1 MIFDFSDRAWN
12 LAPGIWA
19 LAGICFLSFGVCAS
33 YVDFP
38 VESKSVSPS
47 VWIIGKWKMVTVL
60 EGNQDISPT
69 LNPDNDRW
77 IKFNADGTFESG
89 GGPHGANTGT
99 YRVDDQAKTL
109 HIDSD
114 AGEGDDSN
122 WSIQFREDLL
132 YMRGIGSNRQE
143 MTTVITQRVLE

>member
-1 MIFDFSDRAWN
+1 MIFDFVNRKWM
-12 LAPGIWA
+12 LPGFWSLVA
-19 LAGICFLSFGVCAS
+19 ICFLPTGIYAAEAGLQI
-33 YVDFP
+33 DK
-38 VESKSVSPS
+38 ELSPS
-47 VWIIGKWKMVTVL
+47 TWIIGKWKMVTVL

-89 GGPHGANTGT
+89 GGPHGTNSGT
-99 YRVDDQAKTL
+99 YQVDDDAKTL

-122 WSIQFREDLL
+122 WRIQFREDLL
-132 YMRGIGSNRQE
+132 YLRGIGSNRQE
-143 MTTVITQRVLE
+143 MTTVISQRVLE